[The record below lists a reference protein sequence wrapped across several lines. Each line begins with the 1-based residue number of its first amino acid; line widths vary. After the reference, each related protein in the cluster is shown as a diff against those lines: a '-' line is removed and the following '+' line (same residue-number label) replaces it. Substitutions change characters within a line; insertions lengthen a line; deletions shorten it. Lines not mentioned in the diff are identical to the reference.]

1 MRTMFDLLDSVFDG
15 CPIWGLKA
23 AASGAAK
30 GIKAMQV
37 RHHSLESRLCF

>member
-30 GIKAMQV
+30 GIKAMQA
-37 RHHSLESRLCF
+37 RQDAFDSRLCF